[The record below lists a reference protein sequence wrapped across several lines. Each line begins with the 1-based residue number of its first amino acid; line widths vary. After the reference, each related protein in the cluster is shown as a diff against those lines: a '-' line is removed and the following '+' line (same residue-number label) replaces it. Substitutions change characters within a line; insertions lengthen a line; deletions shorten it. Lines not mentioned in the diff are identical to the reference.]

1 MNARQVVQTLENAQ
15 ISSEEQEKNIQTTV
29 SRYARDLEFAQ
40 GIVDIALENKNLS
53 ALAKRIATA
62 SAISIYVS
70 DNVRNLYRKGVVE
83 LAKKGDFLAS
93 ETIYHHSGIK
103 EFAEYIVELAKR
115 GDASAREEILQNFS
129 SSLFTEYVVELA
141 GQGNASAREAIFQN
155 SDDGLF
161 AEYIVELA
169 KQGDVSA
176 REKVLQDFDNIIF
189 AEYIVELA
197 KQGNAHARGMVL
209 QNFGN
214 NMFAEYIVEL
224 AKQGDTSAKEA
235 VLQNLDKE
243 CFVKCISD
251 MAEAGDDLAKKIVYK
266 NPCAT
271 QFRDC
276 IVNMADKGDEKACSL
291 ILENFETSC
300 FKQLVQEGHDWVK
313 QGILKQPQVVR
324 YADLII
330 AWAESGDSYANKVAL
345 DSFSL
350 YVTKRTPT
358 SETRNYLYLDYFM
371 KRFNQGD
378 VYAKKIMLRNPKFEP
393 FVPHILQLAKTGDSC
408 AVSTILEQCV
418 EDPLYEDFVVQ
429 LAESGNEVARPFVV
443 KKYPEALSLEFI
455 DNLVRENDERIKP
468 FILKNYRKN
477 VKFIE
482 YVIDYANR
490 NDADARRLIFRRLGC
505 REFQDCVIQWLESGD
520 EEAKK
525 AVLRNPRIEK
535 FADYIVDMVN
545 KGSWEAR
552 DVVLQNPA
560 IEKLA
565 DCVLDMVNAGS
576 SDARDVMLQNPT
588 IEKFA
593 ECIVGMANRGESNAR
608 AVVLQNLTIEKF
620 AECIVD
626 MANAG
631 SSDARDVVLQNPAIE
646 KFAECIVD
654 MANAGSSDAR
664 DVVLQ
669 NPAIEKFADC
679 IIDMAKTG
687 DREALEILLQTV
699 EGMQDIYDFR
709 KFLDVLVVLAEGRNE
724 IVRNFILT
732 KIVDPTNI
740 KLLVGKAGENS
751 DFFKHIAFENY
762 TICASCIERWAKS
775 GDGASKEFMLRNAN
789 LNVFQLTIIEW
800 AKKGMIEAKQAVLR
814 NPKHYQSI
822 VAIWAKNNDASAI
835 KVVLDNCREEYF
847 KDALFTL
854 ADAGNPGAKQKIY
867 LSYKDYEF
875 ASKIIAWAENGD
887 SEARDFVYGH
897 TKELV
902 YDLCVKKWSKKNN
915 HK

>member
-646 KFAECIVD
+646 KFA
-654 MANAGSSDAR
+654 
-664 DVVLQ
+664 
-669 NPAIEKFADC
+669 DC